1 MKTTPYFDYDPET
14 DSLYVKLADRPGRE
28 ASEAAPGVVVD
39 YAASGQIV
47 GIDIEHA
54 SQVSGFL
61 SMLVSGAIRRTRA
74 TVSA

>member
-14 DSLYVKLADRPGRE
+14 DSLYIKLADRPGKE
-28 ASEAAPGVVVD
+28 ASEVAPGVVVD
-39 YAASGQIV
+39 YDASGQVV

-61 SMLVSGAIRRTRA
+61 SMLASGAIRQTNA
-74 TVSA
+74 AVPA